1 MGRDWG
7 HSVTLLGRVRRA
19 LAGSDESNVEKRLKE
34 ISDRL
39 SRLEDSIA
47 SLEPNIKML
56 PAVVRKLYLEDA
68 DLPHPYD
75 LLSERFPYRS
85 QNEEDGLLLALFK
98 RIGMTDRR
106 CVEIGCGLN
115 GGNSGFLVQ
124 ECGWSGLM
132 VDADRRKIATI
143 TTRFAGHALKA
154 VKHRVTREDVN
165 ALLATYGFTGEIDF
179 LSLDI
184 DGNDYWVWEAVTAC
198 SPRVIALEYNWLFG
212 PEKAVTIPY
221 DPEFRLSESAT
232 RAYRGASL
240 AALTHLSQ
248 RKGYRLVASERVN
261 AFFMRNDVAPSI
273 PAIDVARAYRAPK
286 GADVQDVLDKIQ
298 QAGLTLVTV
307 DANGVMA

>member
-1 MGRDWG
+1 
-7 HSVTLLGRVRRA
+7 VTLFARVRRV
-19 LAGSDESNVEKRLKE
+19 LAGNNDAQVERRLKE

-47 SLEPNIKML
+47 GLEPNIRML

-68 DLPHPYD
+68 ELPHPYD

-98 RIGMTDRR
+98 RIGTTDRR

-124 ECGWSGLM
+124 ECGWTGLM
-132 VDADRRKIATI
+132 VDADRRKIATLKN
-143 TTRFAGHALKA
+143 RFAGHAFTA

-165 ALLATYGFTGEIDF
+165 ALLANYGFTGEIDF

-198 SPRVIALEYNWLFG
+198 SPRVVALEYNWLFG

-221 DPEFRLSESAT
+221 DPEFRLSEAAT

-240 AALTHLSQ
+240 TALAHLSH

-261 AFFMRNDVAPSI
+261 AFFMRNDVAPAI
-273 PAIDVARAYRAPK
+273 PAIDVARGYRAPK
-286 GADVQDVLDKIQ
+286 GADVEDVLGKIQ
-298 QAGLTLVTV
+298 QAGLTLVDV
-307 DANGVMA
+307 DASGAIA